1 MRRPGLLV
9 TPFLHS
15 FSCSVFAWLGSTVL
29 HAAPLMFERD
39 IRPILKTHCFHCH
52 GEEREIKG
60 ELDLRLKRFIE
71 KGGDSGPAIIAGKP
85 HGSLLMEQVK
95 SGDMPKGQKPLKP
108 EEIAKIEQWIAE
120 GAKTLRSEPEKL
132 APGTVLSEEER
143 AYWAFQPIK
152 QPKLP
157 AVSNLP
163 SPISNPIDAF
173 LREKLSRAGLT
184 LSAEADKAT
193 LIRRATFDLTGLPP
207 SAEEVTAF
215 VADTRNDAYER
226 LIDRLLESPRYGERW
241 ARHWL
246 DVAGYADSEGYNDDD
261 TDREDAWR
269 YRDYVIRSLN
279 ADKPFDAFIREQLAG
294 DELVPTPPI
303 NLAPD
308 QIDKLT
314 ATGFLRM
321 APDGTGTEKMDKDLA
336 KNAVVTETVKIV
348 SSSLMGM
355 TVGCAECHDHRFDP
369 ILQKDFYRLRAIFEP
384 AMDWKNWREPAKRRI
399 SLLTT
404 EQRELS
410 KHIEKEALAVEAE
423 FQKKLEELRDWT
435 FEREVEALPADI
447 RETARTAGLAYRKD
461 RNALTPEQKKLVE
474 DHPGLKV
481 SASSQIL
488 NLFLSKY
495 DRAEE
500 LAEMVK
506 GNAAKAKEIRDRK
519 PKEEYVRALVE
530 PAAYGAKAD
539 VPVTQIFL
547 RGNRET
553 PGDAVT
559 PGDLTVLSPDRPTDF
574 VSDDPRLP
582 STGRRLAFA
591 NHLTNGKH
599 PLVARVLVNRFWM
612 QHFGR
617 GLVNTPGD
625 FGLQGE
631 KPTHP
636 ALLDWL
642 ASEFM
647 AQGWSLKKFHK
658 LVMTSAAYR
667 QSSRK
672 TSQGEARD
680 PGNTLLWRYPVRRLE
695 AETIRDAVLAVSGT
709 LNPQAYGPPVPVSV
723 DANNQCI
730 VGAET
735 RSADG
740 QEYRR
745 SIYVTQKRSLPPQAL
760 AVFDSPQMEPN
771 CESRN
776 SSTVAPQSLLLMNS
790 AFIIEQAEK
799 LAERVV
805 KQAGNTDAQAQAKAA
820 WKFVFGTE
828 ASDSE
833 AQDLTGYLANQT
845 KVLQGSKAVKP
856 EEAPIRALSSLCQA
870 LLGSNQ
876 FLYVE

>member
-1 MRRPGLLV
+1 
-9 TPFLHS
+9 
-15 FSCSVFAWLGSTVL
+15 
-29 HAAPLMFERD
+29 MFERD
-39 IRPILKTHCFHCH
+39 IRPILKAHCFHCH
-52 GEEREIKG
+52 GEEKEIKG

-71 KGGDSGPAIIAGKP
+71 KGGDSGPAFIAGQP
-85 HGSLLMEQVK
+85 HESLLIEQLK

-108 EEIAKIEQWIAE
+108 DEIAKIAQWIAE
-120 GAKTLRSEPEKL
+120 GAKTLRSEPETL

-152 QPKLP
+152 RPKVP
-157 AVSNLP
+157 ALSNLK
-163 SPISNPIDAF
+163 SPISNSIDAF
-173 LREKLSRAGLT
+173 LADKLTRAELAF
-184 LSAEADKAT
+184 SNEADKAT
-193 LIRRATFDLTGLPP
+193 LVRRATFDLTGLPP
-207 SAEEVTAF
+207 TAEEVAAF
-215 VADTRNDAYER
+215 VADTRSDAYDR
-226 LIDRLLESPRYGERW
+226 LIDRLLESQHYGERW

-261 TDREDAWR
+261 TDRDDAWR
-269 YRDYVIRSLN
+269 YRDYVVRSLN

-294 DELVPTPPI
+294 DEMVPTPPV
-303 NLAPD
+303 NLAPA

-321 APDGTGTEKMDKDLA
+321 APDGTGTEKVDKDLA
-336 KNAVVTETVKIV
+336 KNAVITETVKIV

-384 AMDWKNWREPAKRRI
+384 AMDWKNWREPSKRRI

-404 EQRELS
+404 EQREQS
-410 KHIEKEALAVEAE
+410 KQIEKEAVAVETA

-435 FEREVEALPADI
+435 FDREVEALPADV
-447 RETARTAGLAYRKD
+447 REKARAAGLAYRKD
-461 RNALTPEQKKLVE
+461 RNTLTPEQKKLV
-474 DHPGLKV
+474 DDLPGLKV

-500 LAEMVK
+500 LAAMVK
-506 GNAAKAKEIRDRK
+506 ENAAKAKEIRDRK
-519 PKEEYVRALVE
+519 PKEEYVRPLVE
-530 PAAYGAKAD
+530 PAAYGAQAT

-559 PGDLTVLSPDRPTDF
+559 PGDLTVLSPDRPIDF
-574 VSDDPRLP
+574 ASDDPKLP

-636 ALLDWL
+636 ELLDWL

-667 QSSRK
+667 QESRK
-672 TSQGEARD
+672 SQKGEARD

-695 AETIRDAVLAVSGT
+695 AETIRDAVLAVCGT

-723 DANNQCI
+723 DANNQCV

-735 RSADG
+735 KSADG
-740 QEYRR
+740 QEFRR

-771 CESRN
+771 CELRN

-790 AFIIEQAEK
+790 AFIVEQAEK
-799 LAERVV
+799 LAQRVM
-805 KQAGNTDAQAQAKAA
+805 KQAAGADAATQAKIA
-820 WKFVFGTE
+820 WQRVFG
-828 ASDSE
+828 ADAGDAE
-833 AQDLTGYLANQT
+833 AQDMATYLAAQT
-845 KVLQGSKAVKP
+845 KALQAGKTVKP
-856 EEAPIRALSSLCQA
+856 EEAPARALASLCQA

-876 FLYVE
+876 FLYLE